1 MLNSKIY
8 KLAPIF
14 IQNSILTI
22 RGFIRVKLKRNNFSE
37 ETLRNI
43 HRNERS
49 ADNLQSYSDAMLE
62 SCIDNALKNV
72 DFYKEQALTDKSIN
86 SFPVIDKSVVR
97 NNPSAFISDVK
108 PKVVIN
114 GATSGTTG
122 SPLNIYQDL
131 SAVNREHAFAL
142 RQRSWAGFKQGDK
155 RAWIRG
161 DMVVPFAQ
169 KKAPFWRYS
178 YFEDM
183 ILLSSFH
190 ISAIT
195 IPDYIEAMVDF
206 GVEVIQAYPSS
217 IVALARYL
225 ESVDSY
231 YPSKIKSILTSS
243 ESLSEEDRHLIET
256 RFNCKVFDW
265 YGLFERV
272 AAIGQCEH
280 GRYHLLTDYS
290 HVELMP
296 VDASGR
302 HEIIGT
308 NFNNHYFPLIRYKT
322 GDYVYLSSEKSCPCG
337 RVFPII
343 EKIEGRTGDYLVA
356 EDNQKIHILNHIPKG
371 VAGLIACQFYQ
382 QIKGAVHIFV
392 MVDTA
397 VFNEKERNILIEN
410 TKERLGH
417 SMVVTVEV
425 VDSIQRTKNGKMRQ
439 AICKIKD

>member
-86 SFPVIDKSVVR
+86 GFPVIDKSVVR

-108 PKVVIN
+108 PKVVIS

-131 SAVNREHAFAL
+131 IAVNREQAFFD
-142 RQRSWAGFKQGDK
+142 RQREWAGYKKGDK

-169 KKAPFWRYS
+169 KQSPFWRYS

-195 IPDYIEAMVDF
+195 IPDYIKAMVDF

-225 ESVDSY
+225 ESIDSY

-256 RFNCKVFDW
+256 RFSCKVFDW

-272 AAIGQCEH
+272 A
-280 GRYHLLTDYS
+280 
-290 HVELMP
+290 
-296 VDASGR
+296 
-302 HEIIGT
+302 
-308 NFNNHYFPLIRYKT
+308 
-322 GDYVYLSSEKSCPCG
+322 
-337 RVFPII
+337 
-343 EKIEGRTGDYLVA
+343 
-356 EDNQKIHILNHIPKG
+356 
-371 VAGLIACQFYQ
+371 
-382 QIKGAVHIFV
+382 
-392 MVDTA
+392 
-397 VFNEKERNILIEN
+397 
-410 TKERLGH
+410 
-417 SMVVTVEV
+417 
-425 VDSIQRTKNGKMRQ
+425 
-439 AICKIKD
+439 